1 MSRDYT
7 EFEADLVS
15 ILIKECS
22 DTLFGS
28 HAIQMIEPN
37 LGTATITGSPKE
49 LIAFAMRLM
58 EVVRDAWPLTTQVA
72 IRDRVEWNASV
83 GKDKG

>member
-7 EFEADLVS
+7 EFEAGQVS
-15 ILIKECS
+15 ILVKEYS
-22 DTLFGS
+22 DTLFGT
-28 HAIQMIEPN
+28 HAVRMIEPN

-58 EVVRDAWPLTTQVA
+58 EAVRDTWPLMTQVA